1 MMTDCQ
7 KQQTAVLTMYANHI
21 KLARLNFPAKTQDFC
36 ILDMFEFLRKNKQ
49 NCRCSNHKCNL
60 NFLAQNGPNRLYC
73 GILIFGA
80 KVQIFDVDFLR

>member
-36 ILDMFEFLRKNKQ
+36 ILDIFEFLRKKQ
-49 NCRCSNHKCNL
+49 
-60 NFLAQNGPNRLYC
+60 
-73 GILIFGA
+73 A
-80 KVQIFDVDFLR
+80 KLQMFKP